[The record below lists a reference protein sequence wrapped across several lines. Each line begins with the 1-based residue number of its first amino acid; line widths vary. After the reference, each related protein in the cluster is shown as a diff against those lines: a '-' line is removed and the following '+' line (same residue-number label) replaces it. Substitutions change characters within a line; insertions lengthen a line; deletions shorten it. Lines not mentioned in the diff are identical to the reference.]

1 MPIMSEAIAKLQQ
14 IYGGPEVRGLGSSV
28 IEVALD
34 DESRFEST
42 VKERYRVF
50 CGEIW
55 ERFGPENWLGQWA
68 EVYRRPEI
76 EIEVEGEVEGEGEG
90 GSATAIEDELRK
102 LADHA
107 ASMAGSLILDNI
119 DDAEAARDALQRVF
133 DDPAI
138 RRLSIYR
145 LGDGEAIFG
154 IMIAA
159 LAGSPGRI
167 VMMIT
172 MSD

>member
-1 MPIMSEAIAKLQQ
+1 MSETISRLQE
-14 IYGGPEVRGLGSSV
+14 IYGGPEVRGLGSGV
-28 IEVALD
+28 IEIPLD

-42 VKERYRVF
+42 AKERYRVF

-55 ERFGPENWLGQWA
+55 ERFGPENWMGQWA
-68 EVYRRPEI
+68 EVYRRP
-76 EIEVEGEVEGEGEG
+76 VAKG
-90 GSATAIEDELRK
+90 GSAAAIESELRG
-102 LADHA
+102 LEDHP
-107 ASMAGSLILDNI
+107 ASMAGSLMLDNI
-119 DDAEAARDALQRVF
+119 DDADAAKETLKRVF

-159 LAGSPGRI
+159 LAGSPGR
-167 VMMIT
+167 MTMLIT

>member
-1 MPIMSEAIAKLQQ
+1 MSEAVAKLQD

-28 IEVALD
+28 IEVPLD
-34 DESRFEST
+34 DERRFEST
-42 VKERYRVF
+42 AKERYRVF

-68 EVYRRPEI
+68 EVYRRPA
-76 EIEVEGEVEGEGEG
+76 
-90 GSATAIEDELRK
+90 ATATEAGTAKDVVAAGGIEAELRG
-102 LADHA
+102 LEDHA
-107 ASMAGSLILDNI
+107 ASMAGSLMLDNI
-119 DDAEAARDALQRVF
+119 DDADAAKEMLKRVF

-159 LAGSPGRI
+159 LAGSPGR
-167 VMMIT
+167 MTMLIT

>member
-1 MPIMSEAIAKLQQ
+1 MSEAISKLQE

-28 IEVALD
+28 IEVPLD

-42 VKERYRVF
+42 AKERYRVF

-68 EVYRRPEI
+68 EVYRRPT
-76 EIEVEGEVEGEGEG
+76 
-90 GSATAIEDELRK
+90 ATATETATAKDVVAAGGIEAELRG
-102 LADHA
+102 LEDHA
-107 ASMAGSLILDNI
+107 ASMAGSLMLDNI
-119 DDAEAARDALQRVF
+119 DDADAAEEMLKRVF

-154 IMIAA
+154 VMIAA
-159 LAGSPGRI
+159 LAGSPGR
-167 VMMIT
+167 MTMLIT

>member
-1 MPIMSEAIAKLQQ
+1 MSEAIAKLQDF
-14 IYGGPEVRGLGSSV
+14 YGGPEVRGLGSSV
-28 IEVALD
+28 IEVTLADED
-34 DESRFEST
+34 DFEST
-42 VKERYRVF
+42 AKERYRVF

-68 EVYRRPEI
+68 EVYRRPTSTAKQTSTAKETGNA
-76 EIEVEGEVEGEGEG
+76 GEVVAARG
-90 GSATAIEDELRK
+90 IEAELRG
-102 LADHA
+102 LEDHA
-107 ASMAGSLILDNI
+107 ASMAGSLMLDNI
-119 DDAEAARDALQRVF
+119 DQADAAKGALKVVF

-159 LAGSPGRI
+159 LAGSPGPMT
-167 VMMIT
+167 MMIT